1 MKTEL
6 NDIERFEDLLGR
18 YLYGELNAEDKRELL
33 QFVLKNEK
41 ARSMY
46 QNSTRINSILS
57 HTFSNIKK
65 TPYLKSSIQKK
76 VLEFPNMILKS
87 RSLISGFIAAIL
99 FLGVGLSFWF
109 KYELELDSKLDQ
121 AFINSYGNCKIDG
134 VTSQPGQSLL
144 DRKLISGNFS
154 ICEFQIEG
162 AQSVAVRML
171 PDSEVSVTG
180 NKKYSSLNVVRGSV
194 LIDSIQNES
203 TGEGL
208 LAILSPDVRAF
219 LAGTKV
225 IYSRNVGK
233 SYSKLDIDVLDGRVE
248 VETGPSIAFE
258 KTANTL
264 TKEEREFLKMNFPI
278 LFQSKKVQV
287 NRGQSLSWKG
297 IPESSLNKIRSLEKS
312 IEEAKSQ
319 GLKLEEDFV
328 FALNSDVR
336 RLGGESSSIGMF
348 SMEDDLNKKIK
359 NILPDQEK
367 ELEEKFK
374 SMVRFAPSD
383 LKQVEKLKSLVAKLD
398 NTALIQI
405 LKDKNQPDHERVIHF
420 KDGSQVKGF
429 IYQHESFYILL
440 KNDGNLLFP
449 IDAVD
454 SVHFE

>member
-6 NDIERFEDLLGR
+6 DDIERFEDLLGR
-18 YLYGELNAEDKRELL
+18 YLYGELNTEDKRELL

-46 QNSTRINSILS
+46 QNSTRTNSILS
-57 HTFSNIKK
+57 RTFSDIKQ

-76 VLEFPNMILKS
+76 ILEFPNTILKS
-87 RSLISGFIAAIL
+87 RSLILGLTAAML
-99 FLGVGLSFWF
+99 FLVVGVSFWF
-109 KYELELDSKLDQ
+109 KYQFESDSKLGQ
-121 AFINSYGNCKIDG
+121 AFINSYGDCKIDG
-134 VTSQPGQSLL
+134 VASQPGESLL
-144 DRKLISGNFS
+144 NRKLVSGNFS
-154 ICEFQIEG
+154 ICEFQVEG

-171 PDSEVSVTG
+171 PDSEVSISG
-180 NKKYSSLNVVRGSV
+180 NKKYSSLNVARGSILV
-194 LIDSIQNES
+194 DSIQNES
-203 TGEGL
+203 TGQGL

-225 IYSRNVGK
+225 IYSRNVGE
-233 SYSKLDIDVLDGRVE
+233 SYSKLDIDVLDGKVE
-248 VETGPSIAFE
+248 VETGPLIAFE
-258 KTANTL
+258 KTASTL
-264 TKEEREFLKMNFPI
+264 TKEEKEFLKMNFPI

-319 GLKLEEDFV
+319 GLKLEENFV

-336 RLGGESSSIGMF
+336 RLGGENTIGMF

-359 NILPDQEK
+359 NILPNQEK

-374 SMVRFAPSD
+374 SMVRFAPND

-398 NTALIQI
+398 NKALIQI

-454 SVHFE
+454 SIHFE

>member
-6 NDIERFEDLLGR
+6 DDIERFEDLLGR
-18 YLYGELNAEDKRELL
+18 YLYGELNTEDKRELL

-46 QNSTRINSILS
+46 QNSTRTNSILS
-57 HTFSNIKK
+57 RTFSDIKQ

-76 VLEFPNMILKS
+76 ILEFPNTILKS
-87 RSLISGFIAAIL
+87 RSLILGLTAAML
-99 FLGVGLSFWF
+99 FLVVGVSFWF
-109 KYELELDSKLDQ
+109 KYQFESDSKLSQ
-121 AFINSYGNCKIDG
+121 AFINSYGDCKIDG
-134 VTSQPGQSLL
+134 VASQPGESLL
-144 DRKLISGNFS
+144 NRKLVSGNFS
-154 ICEFQIEG
+154 ICEFQVEG

-171 PDSEVSVTG
+171 PDSEVSISG
-180 NKKYSSLNVVRGSV
+180 NKKYSSLNVARGSILV
-194 LIDSIQNES
+194 DSIQNES

-225 IYSRNVGK
+225 IYSRNVGE
-233 SYSKLDIDVLDGRVE
+233 SYSKLDIDVLDGKVE
-248 VETGPSIAFE
+248 VETGPLIAFE
-258 KTANTL
+258 KTASTL
-264 TKEEREFLKMNFPI
+264 TKEEKEFLKMNFPI

-312 IEEAKSQ
+312 IGEAKSQ
-319 GLKLEEDFV
+319 GLKLEENFV

-336 RLGGESSSIGMF
+336 RLGDENTIGMF

-359 NILPDQEK
+359 NILPNQEK

-374 SMVRFAPSD
+374 SMVRFAPND

-398 NTALIQI
+398 NKSLIQI

-454 SVHFE
+454 SIHFE

>member
-6 NDIERFEDLLGR
+6 DDIERFEDLLGR

-33 QFVLKNEK
+33 QFVLKNER

-46 QNSTRINSILS
+46 QSSTRTNSILS
-57 HTFSNIKK
+57 RTFSDIKQ
-65 TPYLKSSIQKK
+65 TPHLKSSIQKK
-76 VLEFPNMILKS
+76 ILEFPNTILKS
-87 RSLISGFIAAIL
+87 RSLVLGLTAAIL
-99 FLGVGLSFWF
+99 FLVVGVSFWF
-109 KYELELDSKLDQ
+109 KYQFELDSKLDQ
-121 AFINSYGNCKIDG
+121 VFINSYGDCKIDG
-134 VTSQPGQSLL
+134 VASQPGESLL
-144 DRKLISGNFS
+144 NRKLVSGNFS
-154 ICEFQIEG
+154 ICEFQVEG
-162 AQSVAVRML
+162 AQSVAVRIL
-171 PDSEVSVTG
+171 PNSEVSVTG
-180 NKKYSSLNVVRGSV
+180 DKKYSSLNVVRGSV
-194 LIDSIQNES
+194 LVDSIQNES

-225 IYSRNVGK
+225 IYSRNVGE
-233 SYSKLDIDVLDGRVE
+233 SYSKLDIDVLDGKVE
-248 VETGPSIAFE
+248 VETGPLIAFE
-258 KTANTL
+258 KTASTL
-264 TKEEREFLKMNFPI
+264 TKEEKEFLKMNFPI
-278 LFQSKKVQV
+278 LFQSRKVQV

-336 RLGGESSSIGMF
+336 RLGNENTIGMF
-348 SMEDDLNKKIK
+348 SMEEDLNKKIK
-359 NILPDQEK
+359 NILPNQEK

-454 SVHFE
+454 SIHFE

>member
-6 NDIERFEDLLGR
+6 DDIERFEDLLGR
-18 YLYGELNAEDKRELL
+18 YLYGELNTEDKRELL

-46 QNSTRINSILS
+46 QNSTRTNSILS
-57 HTFSNIKK
+57 RTFSDIKQ

-76 VLEFPNMILKS
+76 ILEFPNTILKS
-87 RSLISGFIAAIL
+87 RSLILGLTAAML
-99 FLGVGLSFWF
+99 FLVVGVSFWF
-109 KYELELDSKLDQ
+109 KYQFESDSKLGQ
-121 AFINSYGNCKIDG
+121 AFINSYGDCKIDG
-134 VTSQPGQSLL
+134 VASQPGESLL
-144 DRKLISGNFS
+144 NRKLVSGNFS
-154 ICEFQIEG
+154 ICEFQVEG

-171 PDSEVSVTG
+171 PDSEVSISG
-180 NKKYSSLNVVRGSV
+180 NKKYSSLNVARGSILV
-194 LIDSIQNES
+194 DSIQNES
-203 TGEGL
+203 TGESL

-225 IYSRNVGK
+225 IYSRNVGE
-233 SYSKLDIDVLDGRVE
+233 SYSKLDIDVLDGKVE
-248 VETGPSIAFE
+248 VETGPLIAFE
-258 KTANTL
+258 KTASTL
-264 TKEEREFLKMNFPI
+264 TKEEKEFLKMNFPI

-319 GLKLEEDFV
+319 GLKLEENFV

-336 RLGGESSSIGMF
+336 RLGGENTIGMF

-359 NILPDQEK
+359 NILPNQEK

-374 SMVRFAPSD
+374 SMVRFAPND

-398 NTALIQI
+398 NKALIQI

-454 SVHFE
+454 SIHFE

>member
-6 NDIERFEDLLGR
+6 DDIERFEDLLGR

-33 QFVLKNEK
+33 QFVLKNER

-46 QNSTRINSILS
+46 QSSTRTNSILS
-57 HTFSNIKK
+57 RTFSDIKQ
-65 TPYLKSSIQKK
+65 TPH
-76 VLEFPNMILKS
+76 LKS
-87 RSLISGFIAAIL
+87 RSLVLGLTAAAML
-99 FLGVGLSFWF
+99 FLVVGVSFWF
-109 KYELELDSKLDQ
+109 KYQFELDSKLDQ
-121 AFINSYGNCKIDG
+121 VFINSYGDCKIGG
-134 VTSQPGQSLL
+134 VASQPGESLL
-144 DRKLISGNFS
+144 NRKLVSGNFS
-154 ICEFQIEG
+154 ICEFQVEG

-180 NKKYSSLNVVRGSV
+180 DKKYSSLNVARGSV
-194 LIDSIQNES
+194 LVDSIQNES

-225 IYSRNVGK
+225 IYSRNVGEF
-233 SYSKLDIDVLDGRVE
+233 YSKLDIDVLDGKVE
-248 VETGPSIAFE
+248 VETGPLIAFE
-258 KTANTL
+258 KTASTL
-264 TKEEREFLKMNFPI
+264 TKEEKEFLKMNFPI
-278 LFQSKKVQV
+278 LFQSRKVQV

-336 RLGGESSSIGMF
+336 RLGNENAIGMF
-348 SMEDDLNKKIK
+348 SMEEDLNKKIK
-359 NILPDQEK
+359 NILPNQEK

-454 SVHFE
+454 SIHFE

>member
-6 NDIERFEDLLGR
+6 DDIERFEDLLGR
-18 YLYGELNAEDKRELL
+18 YLYGELNTEDKRELL

-46 QNSTRINSILS
+46 QNSTRTNSILS
-57 HTFSNIKK
+57 RTFSDIKQ

-76 VLEFPNMILKS
+76 ILEFPNTILKS
-87 RSLISGFIAAIL
+87 RSLILGLTAAML
-99 FLGVGLSFWF
+99 FLVVGVSFWF
-109 KYELELDSKLDQ
+109 KYQFESDSKLGQ
-121 AFINSYGNCKIDG
+121 AFINSYGDCKIDG
-134 VTSQPGQSLL
+134 VASQPGESLL
-144 DRKLISGNFS
+144 NRKLVSGNFS
-154 ICEFQIEG
+154 ICEFQVEG

-171 PDSEVSVTG
+171 PDSEVSISG
-180 NKKYSSLNVVRGSV
+180 NKKYSSLNVARGSILV
-194 LIDSIQNES
+194 DSIQNES

-225 IYSRNVGK
+225 IYSRNVGE
-233 SYSKLDIDVLDGRVE
+233 SYSKLDIDVLDGKVE
-248 VETGPSIAFE
+248 VETGPLIAFE
-258 KTANTL
+258 KTASTL
-264 TKEEREFLKMNFPI
+264 TKEEKEFLKMNFPI

-312 IEEAKSQ
+312 IGEAKSQ
-319 GLKLEEDFV
+319 GLKLEENFV

-336 RLGGESSSIGMF
+336 RLGDENTIGMF

-359 NILPDQEK
+359 NILPNQEK

-374 SMVRFAPSD
+374 SMVRFAPND

-398 NTALIQI
+398 NKSLIQI

-454 SVHFE
+454 SIHFE

>member
-6 NDIERFEDLLGR
+6 DDIERFEDLLGR
-18 YLYGELNAEDKRELL
+18 YLYGELNTEDKRELL

-46 QNSTRINSILS
+46 QNSTRTNSILS
-57 HTFSNIKK
+57 RTFSDIKQ

-76 VLEFPNMILKS
+76 ILEFPNTILKS
-87 RSLISGFIAAIL
+87 RSLILGLTAAML
-99 FLGVGLSFWF
+99 FLVVGVSFWF
-109 KYELELDSKLDQ
+109 KYQFESDSKLGQ
-121 AFINSYGNCKIDG
+121 AFINSYGDCKIDG
-134 VTSQPGQSLL
+134 VASQPGESLL
-144 DRKLISGNFS
+144 NRKLVSGNFS
-154 ICEFQIEG
+154 ICEFQVEG

-171 PDSEVSVTG
+171 PDSEVSISG
-180 NKKYSSLNVVRGSV
+180 NKKYSSLNVARGSILV
-194 LIDSIQNES
+194 DSIQNES

-225 IYSRNVGK
+225 IYSRNVGE
-233 SYSKLDIDVLDGRVE
+233 SYSKLDIDVLDGKVE
-248 VETGPSIAFE
+248 VETGPLIAFE
-258 KTANTL
+258 KTASTL
-264 TKEEREFLKMNFPI
+264 TKEEKEFLKMNFPI

-319 GLKLEEDFV
+319 GLKLEENFV

-336 RLGGESSSIGMF
+336 RLGGENTIGMF

-359 NILPDQEK
+359 NILPNQEK

-374 SMVRFAPSD
+374 SMVRFAPND

-398 NTALIQI
+398 NKALIQI

-454 SVHFE
+454 SIHFE